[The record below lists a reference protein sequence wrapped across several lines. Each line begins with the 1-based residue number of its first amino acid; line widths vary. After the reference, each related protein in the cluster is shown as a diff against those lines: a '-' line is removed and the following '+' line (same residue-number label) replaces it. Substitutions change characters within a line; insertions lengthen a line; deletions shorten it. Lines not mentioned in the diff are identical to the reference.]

1 MRRALAGLVLALAAC
16 KGTTAPSDGGVVCP
30 AIAVAGIKVPLV
42 DSVTNLSGP
51 FTGGW
56 ARARSGTFTDSTTTM
71 LDDPVT
77 GYNAFYLAWSRAGT
91 YDVTIHMNGYKEWT
105 RSNVV
110 VLQQNTC
117 FVSTTTVLARL
128 LK

>member
-56 ARARSGTFTDSTTTM
+56 ARARSGTFTDSTITM

>member
-1 MRRALAGLVLALAAC
+1 MRRALAGLALVLAAC
-16 KGTTAPSDGGVVCP
+16 TGATAPSDGGTACAAV
-30 AIAVAGIKVPLV
+30 AVAGIKLPLV

-110 VLQQNTC
+110 VLQQNAC
-117 FVSTTTVLARL
+117 FVSTTSMLARL
-128 LK
+128 VK

>member
-71 LDDPVT
+71 LDEI
-77 GYNAFYLAWSRAGT
+77 GRAH
-91 YDVTIHMNGYKEWT
+91 V
-105 RSNVV
+105 
-110 VLQQNTC
+110 
-117 FVSTTTVLARL
+117 
-128 LK
+128 